1 MTDNIIEFPE
11 NNSKDNQE
19 VEMPDAEEILKQ
31 CVGEM
36 DDVLVIGI
44 KDGIMSV
51 SSNLGHL
58 SERLMLI
65 EIYKNVL
72 INSAATQQ

>member
-1 MTDNIIEFPE
+1 MSDNIIEFPE

-19 VEMPDAEEILKQ
+19 TEMPDADEILKE
-31 CVGEM
+31 CIGEI

-51 SSNLGHL
+51 NSNLEHL